1 MNSVKIKRKRP
12 KRSEIMVG
20 GIYACK
26 HPSFSTK
33 IEIEVTKVLEESV
46 ICKIVSCDPTDEQLE
61 KDLLGITVVNFKNIW
76 WTVQEPPKTESQKVE
91 VKVTNPR
98 KIGDK
103 TKIKSILVHFSD
115 GRVQKYNTA
124 REVDLSLGY
133 KKGFVYRTLNRY
145 QKTKKHGV
153 VYVEYEDSGRTE
165 PLDFIKNNPQKGAIH
180 VFRENGEV
188 IAEGTIAELARETG
202 YSKHMI
208 NWFKYHGTNPKVVKK
223 EG

>member
-1 MNSVKIKRKRP
+1 MSNVPTRRRRP

-46 ICKIVSCDPTDEQLE
+46 ICKIVSCDPTDEQLA

-76 WTVQEPPKTESQKVE
+76 WTVQEPPKAESQKVE
-91 VKVTNPR
+91 VTVTNPR

-145 QKTKKHGV
+145 QKTKNHGV
-153 VYVEYEDSGRTE
+153 VYVEYEDSDRTE
-165 PLDFIKNNPQKGAIH
+165 PLDFVKNNPQKGAIH
-180 VFRENGEV
+180 VFMENDKV
-188 IAEGTIAELARETG
+188 IAKGTIADLARETG

>member
-12 KRSEIMVG
+12 KKSEIMVG

-26 HPSFSTK
+26 HERFSTK
-33 IEIEVTKVLEESV
+33 IEIEVIKVREKSV
-46 ICKIVSCDPTDEQLE
+46 VGKIVECDPADEQTARDFLWM
-61 KDLLGITVVNFKNIW
+61 TVINFKNIW
-76 WTVQEPPKTESQKVE
+76 WTVKEPSKVEPIKVE
-91 VKVTNPR
+91 VTVTNPR

-103 TKIKSILVHFSD
+103 TKAKPILVHFAD
-115 GRVQKYNTA
+115 GRVLKFDTA
-124 REVDLSLGY
+124 RDVDLSLGY

-145 QKTKKHGV
+145 QKTKNHGV
-153 VYVEYEDSGRTE
+153 VYVEYEDSDRTE

-180 VFRENGEV
+180 VFSENGEV
-188 IAEGTIAELARETG
+188 IAEGTIADLARETG

>member
-1 MNSVKIKRKRP
+1 
-12 KRSEIMVG
+12 MVG

-46 ICKIVSCDPTDEQLE
+46 VGKIVECDPADEQLA

-76 WTVQEPPKTESQKVE
+76 WTVQEPPKAESQKVE

-180 VFRENGEV
+180 VFMENDKV
-188 IAEGTIAELARETG
+188 IAEGTIADLARETG

-208 NWFKYHGTNPKVVKK
+208 NWFKYHGSNQKVVKK

>member
-33 IEIEVTKVLEESV
+33 IEIKVTKVLEESV
-46 ICKIVSCDPTDEQLE
+46 VGKIVECDPADEQLA

-145 QKTKKHGV
+145 QKTKNHGV

-165 PLDFIKNNPQKGAIH
+165 PLDFNKEAPKKGAIH
-180 VFRENGEV
+180 VFMENDKV
-188 IAEGTIAELARETG
+188 VAEGTIAELARETG

>member
-1 MNSVKIKRKRP
+1 
-12 KRSEIMVG
+12 MVG

-46 ICKIVSCDPTDEQLE
+46 VCKIVSCDPTDEQLT

-76 WTVQEPPKTESQKVE
+76 WTVQEPPKAESQKVE

-103 TKIKSILVHFSD
+103 TKAKPILVHFAD
-115 GRVQKYNTA
+115 GHVLKYNTA
-124 REVDLSLGY
+124 RDVDLSLGY

-145 QKTKKHGV
+145 QKTKNHGV
-153 VYVEYEDSGRTE
+153 VYVEYEDSDRTE

-180 VFRENGEV
+180 VFTENGEV
-188 IAEGTIAELARETG
+188 IAEGTIAELASKTG
-202 YSKHMI
+202 YSRDRLYHL
-208 NWFKYHGTNPKVVKK
+208 KYHGTNKKVVIK
-223 EG
+223 